1 MMPDTHES
9 YDTCDDARQQCAPE
23 DILRR
28 YWGYDSFRPLQR
40 DIIDSILSGHDTI
53 GLLPTGGGKSV
64 TFQVPAMLL
73 PGITVVVTP
82 LISLMKDQV
91 DNLNAVGIRAVY
103 LHSGLSLRE
112 INLALDRCRLRKAR
126 LLYISPEKL
135 QSPSFADT
143 LRLFDISLIVVDEA
157 HCISQWGY
165 DFRPSYLRIATLRQM
180 FPTVPVLA
188 LTASATPE
196 VIDDIASRLLM
207 KSPAIF
213 RRSFTRDN
221 ISYIV
226 RDTDYKEG
234 KIIDILNK
242 VPGTAIVYVRSRRR
256 TRELAEKLL
265 AAGIPAAAYHAG
277 LMPEDKQERQN
288 AWKAGTTRVIVATN
302 AFGMGIDKPDVRLV
316 IHYNIPP
323 SLEEYYQEAGR
334 AGRDGLPSF
343 AVLLTCRHDKATL
356 SRRLSEAFPDK
367 DIIRRIYELVCNFLD
382 VAVGEGYNKVFEFN
396 LQLFCTRFHSHPR
409 VVDPALRIL
418 SQAGYIEY
426 SDEVTT
432 RSRVMV
438 LMQRHELYD
447 LELPDAADSVLQA
460 LLRTSTGIFAD
471 YEYIS
476 EPVIARRLS
485 ITEQAVYD
493 NLLLLSRM
501 HVLHYVP
508 RRTSPYILFTT
519 SREEPQ
525 HLIFPRAVYEDRRRH
540 AALRLAAVRRFAFSH
555 DECRVAGM
563 LRYFGESSAGPCG
576 KCDVCRARKSSS
588 RSIDTPAMR
597 QRVIALASQ
606 PSGIGIDP
614 LVSILGIPAPAVINL
629 VRSLVDE
636 GLLTPREAA
645 FHADF
650 NTKQPR

>member
-1 MMPDTHES
+1 MIQTS
-9 YDTCDDARQQCAPE
+9 PE
-23 DILRR
+23 EILRKH
-28 YWGYDSFRPLQR
+28 WGYDSFRPLQR
-40 DIIDSILSGHDTI
+40 DIIDSVLAGRDTI

-103 LHSGLSLRE
+103 LHSGLTLRE
-112 INLALDRCRLRKAR
+112 TNLALDRCRLRKAR

-143 LRLFDISLIVVDEA
+143 IRLFDISLIVVDEA

-165 DFRPSYLRIATLRQM
+165 DFRPSYLRIASLRQM
-180 FPTVPVLA
+180 FPKVPVLA

-196 VIDDIASRLLM
+196 VLDDIAARLSM
-207 KSPAIF
+207 DNPAVF

-234 KIIDILNK
+234 KIVDILSK

-256 TRELAEKLL
+256 TRELADMLL
-265 AAGIPAAAYHAG
+265 REGVSASFYHAG
-277 LMPEDKQERQN
+277 LLPEEKQERQN
-288 AWKAGTTRVIVATN
+288 AWKSGEIRVIVATN

-316 IHYNIPP
+316 IHCDIPP

-334 AGRDGLPSF
+334 AGRDGLPAF
-343 AVLLTCRHDKATL
+343 AVLLTCRHDKASL
-356 SRRLSEAFPDK
+356 SRRLSEAFPEK
-367 DIIRRIYELVCNFLD
+367 DTIRRIYELTCNFLD
-382 VAVGEGYNKVFEFN
+382 IAVGEGYNKVFEFN
-396 LQLFCTRFHSHPR
+396 ISLFCTRFGYHPR
-409 VVDPALRIL
+409 VVAPALRLL
-418 SQAGYIEY
+418 SQAGYIDY

-447 LELPDAADSVLQA
+447 LELPDTADRVLQA

-471 YEYIS
+471 YEIIS
-476 EPVIARRLS
+476 EPLLARHLAIS
-485 ITEQAVYD
+485 EQTVYE
-493 NLLLLSRM
+493 NMLLLTRM
-501 HVLHYVP
+501 HVLHYIP
-508 RRTSPYILFTT
+508 RQTSPYILFTT
-519 SREEPQ
+519 SREEPR
-525 HLIFPRAVYEDRRRH
+525 HLLFPRAVYEDQRRRMQ
-540 AALRLAAVRRFAFSH
+540 LRIDAVRRFAFGH
-555 DECRVAGM
+555 DGCRVNTM
-563 LRYFGESSAGPCG
+563 LRYFGENPASPCG
-576 KCDVCRARKSSS
+576 KCDICRADRKNTSHNG
-588 RSIDTPAMR
+588 DATLR
-597 QRVIALASQ
+597 QRAIALASQ
-606 PSGIGIDP
+606 PGGITVDS
-614 LVSILGIPAPAVINL
+614 LAEALRLPAATAVATI
-629 VRSLVDE
+629 RQLVDE
-636 GLLTPREAA
+636 GLLTPRDTA

-650 NTKQPR
+650 NTKTPH

>member
-1 MMPDTHES
+1 MIQTS
-9 YDTCDDARQQCAPE
+9 PE
-23 DILRR
+23 EILRKH
-28 YWGYDSFRPLQR
+28 WGYDSFRPLQR
-40 DIIDSILSGHDTI
+40 DIIDSVLAGRDTI

-103 LHSGLSLRE
+103 LHSGLTLRE
-112 INLALDRCRLRKAR
+112 TNLALDRCRLRKAR

-143 LRLFDISLIVVDEA
+143 IRLFDISLIVVDEA

-165 DFRPSYLRIATLRQM
+165 DFRPSYLRIASLRQM
-180 FPTVPVLA
+180 FPKVPVLA

-196 VIDDIASRLLM
+196 VLDDIAARLSM
-207 KSPAIF
+207 DNPAVF

-234 KIIDILNK
+234 KIVDILSK

-256 TRELAEKLL
+256 TRELADMLL
-265 AAGIPAAAYHAG
+265 REGVSASFYHAG
-277 LMPEDKQERQN
+277 LLPEEKQERQN
-288 AWKAGTTRVIVATN
+288 AWKSGEIRVIVATN

-316 IHYNIPP
+316 IHCDIPP

-334 AGRDGLPSF
+334 AGRDGLPAF

-356 SRRLSEAFPDK
+356 SRRLSEAFPEK
-367 DIIRRIYELVCNFLD
+367 DTIRRIYELTCNFLD
-382 VAVGEGYNKVFEFN
+382 IAVGEGYNKVFEFN
-396 LQLFCTRFHSHPR
+396 ISLFCTRFGYHPR
-409 VVDPALRIL
+409 VVAPALRLL
-418 SQAGYIEY
+418 SQAGYIDY

-447 LELPDAADSVLQA
+447 LELPDTADRVLQA

-471 YEYIS
+471 YEIIS
-476 EPVIARRLS
+476 EPLLARHLAIS
-485 ITEQAVYD
+485 EQTVYE
-493 NLLLLSRM
+493 NMLLLTRM
-501 HVLHYVP
+501 HVLHYIP
-508 RRTSPYILFTT
+508 RQTSPYILFTT
-519 SREEPQ
+519 SREEPK
-525 HLIFPRAVYEDRRRH
+525 HLLFPRAVYEDQRRRMQ
-540 AALRLAAVRRFAFSH
+540 LRIDAVRRFAFGH
-555 DECRVAGM
+555 DGCRVNTM
-563 LRYFGESSAGPCG
+563 LRYFGENPTSPCG
-576 KCDVCRARKSSS
+576 KCDICRADRKNTSHNG
-588 RSIDTPAMR
+588 DATLR
-597 QRVIALASQ
+597 QRAIALASQ
-606 PSGIGIDP
+606 PGGITVDS
-614 LVSILGIPAPAVINL
+614 LAEALRLPAATAVATI
-629 VRSLVDE
+629 RQLVDE
-636 GLLTPREAA
+636 GLLTPRDTA

-650 NTKQPR
+650 NTKTPH